1 MIDLGYH
8 KAQSNHSVFVNVGI
22 ETKWIS
28 LLKTNMRKS
37 FAMKDGF
44 GQDENFDGRS
54 SKNIWLSQEAYFEK
68 KLKKI

>member
-1 MIDLGYH
+1 
-8 KAQSNHSVFVNVGI
+8 
-22 ETKWIS
+22 
-28 LLKTNMRKS
+28 MRKS